1 MSADFIPSWIE
12 GQQQMSKVKEAP
24 IRAPRPA
31 SFATQVLTLA
41 PGESVCRI
49 KPIDQTLTIAR
60 IPEELPAMRQQLRNA
75 VTPAVT
81 RAKEVTGATYAIEVG
96 DVQMPSGMFYAV
108 AVITRTND

>member
-1 MSADFIPSWIE
+1 
-12 GQQQMSKVKEAP
+12 MSKDKEAVV
-24 IRAPRPA
+24 RAPRPA

-41 PGESVCRI
+41 PGESVCRT
-49 KPIDQTLTIAR
+49 KAIDQTLTIAR

-81 RAKEVTGATYAIEVG
+81 RAKEATGATYTIEVG
-96 DVQMPSGMFYAV
+96 DVQMPSGMYYAV